1 MKRFTFNLQAVKD
14 LREDRETAALE
25 ALADRLRA
33 HASAQSAAERS
44 RARHVAAE
52 ESLRRTRTTASVL
65 VQADR
70 DRDAARLGLE
80 TATLELSERSFAVGV
95 ARRDVT
101 EAKRA
106 VDMLA
111 KLEQRKRAEHERAR
125 LAEEERDIAEIIEA
139 RAARTATARRHAA
152 SRRVA

>member
-1 MKRFTFNLQAVKD
+1 MRRFTFNLQAVKD

-25 ALADRLRA
+25 ALAARLRA

-44 RARHVAAE
+44 RARHAAAE
-52 ESLRRTRTTASVL
+52 ASLRRVRTTAAVL
-65 VQADR
+65 VQADC

-80 TATLELSERSFAVGV
+80 TATLELSERTFAVGV

-101 EAKRA
+101 EAKQA

-111 KLEQRKRAEHERAR
+111 KLEQRQREEHRRTR
-125 LAEEERDIAEIIEA
+125 LAEEERDVAEIIEA
-139 RAARTATARRHAA
+139 RAARRATANRRDAYRRAA
-152 SRRVA
+152 

>member
-1 MKRFTFNLQAVKD
+1 MKRFTFTLKAVKD

-52 ESLRRTRTTASVL
+52 ERLRRTRTTASVL

-80 TATLELSERSFAVGV
+80 TATLELSERTFAVGV

-111 KLEQRKRAEHERAR
+111 KLEQRKRDEHARAV
-125 LAEEERDIAEIIEA
+125 LAEEERDIAEIVEA
-139 RAARTATARRHAA
+139 RAARRATARRIAA
-152 SRRVA
+152 ARRVA

>member
-52 ESLRRTRTTASVL
+52 ESVL

-139 RAARTATARRHAA
+139 RAARTATARRQAA
-152 SRRVA
+152 TRRAA